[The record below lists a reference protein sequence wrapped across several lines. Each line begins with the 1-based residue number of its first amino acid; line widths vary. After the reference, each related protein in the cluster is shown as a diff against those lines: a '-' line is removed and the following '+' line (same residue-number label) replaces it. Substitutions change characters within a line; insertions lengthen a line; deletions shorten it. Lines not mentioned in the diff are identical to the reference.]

1 MIQKRLRKKNNNKKK
16 NEKKNII
23 QILKSKTIVIKHP
36 DPLFCLYGCVL
47 TLTNYLYLYF
57 YLIGQV
63 SFHSV
68 YIYGDQVKVA
78 VFVLYPADCV
88 VGVFFI
94 ERFSFHPVSSY
105 TTVN

>member
-23 QILKSKTIVIKHP
+23 QILKSKTIVIKHS

-57 YLIGQV
+57 YLIGRV

-68 YIYGDQVKVA
+68 YIW
-78 VFVLYPADCV
+78 
-88 VGVFFI
+88 
-94 ERFSFHPVSSY
+94 
-105 TTVN
+105 